1 MPDED
6 NKILKEN
13 YGEKSLKA
21 PFMISAEL
29 ECLPK
34 KYSHVKIILKNLI
47 QQKKTKHAPSGYSLF
62 HCLQI
67 VHLTRQKN
75 KLDCYKR

>member
-21 PFMISAEL
+21 TFMISAEL

-47 QQKKTKHAPSGYSLF
+47 QQKKLSMHLLVTHCFIVYKLF
-62 HCLQI
+62 I
-67 VHLTRQKN
+67 
-75 KLDCYKR
+75 